1 MTDVAK
7 QPVGEAEGVAMSPV
21 DLRPLPP
28 PNRQPLWLFWTRS
41 YVGLAFIRAGSAI
54 LGGSNWVYQRTR
66 HRSSWARD
74 VSMKVFRLGMWIS
87 PKARHVPMKRQQ
99 R

>member
-1 MTDVAK
+1 MTAVAK

-41 YVGLAFIRAGSAI
+41 YVGLAFMRVAAAI
-54 LGGSNWVYQRTR
+54 LAAAKWIDGRMGYRPTL
-66 HRSSWARD
+66 ARD
-74 VSMKVFRLGMWIS
+74 VSMTVFRLGMWIS
-87 PKARHVPMKRQQ
+87 PKAGHVSMKRQQ

>member
-1 MTDVAK
+1 
-7 QPVGEAEGVAMSPV
+7 MSPV

-41 YVGLAFIRAGSAI
+41 YVGLAFMRAASAI
-54 LGGSNWVYQRTR
+54 LEAGNRVQYRRSWVL
-66 HRSSWARD
+66 A
-74 VSMKVFRLGMWIS
+74 VSTGVFRLGMWIS
-87 PKARHVPMKRQQ
+87 PRRGTY